1 MVVTVYEFMKHFNE
15 YIEMLKY
22 EDIYL
27 TENGKTIAKVSNPK
41 DSAVDALT
49 GILKSAAPD
58 DLDKKDNRRPYIQPY
73 RNIYYRKNLYQ
84 ANGHKY
90 KISD

>member
-49 GILKSAAPD
+49 GILKSTAPD
-58 DLDKKDNRRPYIQPY
+58 DLDKKDIREERL
-73 RNIYYRKNLYQ
+73 KSFL
-84 ANGHKY
+84 
-90 KISD
+90 

>member
-1 MVVTVYEFMKHFNE
+1 MVVTVYEFRKHFNE

-49 GILKSAAPD
+49 GILKSTAPD
-58 DLDKKDNRRPYIQPY
+58 DLDKKDIREERL
-73 RNIYYRKNLYQ
+73 KSFL
-84 ANGHKY
+84 
-90 KISD
+90 

>member
-1 MVVTVYEFMKHFNE
+1 MVVTVYEFMKHFND

-49 GILKSAAPD
+49 GILKSIAPD
-58 DLDKKDNRRPYIQPY
+58 DLDKKDIREERL
-73 RNIYYRKNLYQ
+73 KSFL
-84 ANGHKY
+84 
-90 KISD
+90 